1 MIKLIRL
8 ILTSRA
14 SSATTRCRCR
24 ARRGKKFNSTP
35 AGPVPVPFTS
45 NGYGCVMWDW
55 IGCLNSFQDKTNLI
69 SATLHYPFTKQ
80 YLKMFHFLNILKKA
94 EYFSKEKS
102 QMKGILFDIRQ
113 KNVDEMTSPDIE
125 IIGKIENKQKLLSCK
140 MKEVEK

>member
-1 MIKLIRL
+1 
-8 ILTSRA
+8 
-14 SSATTRCRCR
+14 
-24 ARRGKKFNSTP
+24 
-35 AGPVPVPFTS
+35 
-45 NGYGCVMWDW
+45 
-55 IGCLNSFQDKTNLI
+55 
-69 SATLHYPFTKQ
+69 
-80 YLKMFHFLNILKKA
+80 MFHFLNILKKA